1 MALDREALEDIY
13 NRVPICFQNGALSA
27 YGLHTRLTRYNKTFF
42 RQLDALRARDTWSPE
57 QTTAYRDGR
66 IVQFIRHCAD
76 TVPYY
81 RDLFRDLKIDPRDV
95 TGLDTLPHLPIL
107 DRSTVR
113 DRWREFISEAFPAA
127 AQQLKFTSGTT
138 GAGLRYV
145 STLASTREQWAV
157 WWRFRY
163 AHGIQFGTEC
173 AMFRSA
179 LLVPLDRT
187 EPPFWRRNHATHETF
202 FSGNHMS
209 PRYLPFYIE
218 ELNRRQVPWLHGFGS
233 TVTTLASFI
242 LETGQGLDYPVRWVT
257 LGSEQVY
264 PHQIEKIE
272 AAFGIRPIQIYGM
285 TEAVANVSEAPDG
298 DLYVDEDFAAAEFL
312 PTDEAGICDVVGT
325 NLSNPIFPLVRYRV
339 GDLAAPTG
347 GEGAN
352 GRRIV
357 SRLEGRSDDYI
368 IRPDGSRLG
377 RLDILFRRMVNIRE
391 AQVLQKRAGEVHL
404 RVAKGKDYAAADE
417 AALLSVARKH
427 IGSDMEISVD
437 YVDAIDRTP
446 SGKLRHVRSELAGG
460 QL

>member
-1 MALDREALEDIY
+1 MAFDREALEDIY
-13 NRVPICFQNGALSA
+13 NRVPVSLQNGALSA
-27 YGLHTRLTRYNKTFF
+27 YGLHTRLTRYNKGFF
-42 RQLDALRARDTWSPE
+42 RLLDDLREREAWSADRMM
-57 QTTAYRDGR
+57 AYRDDR
-66 IVQFIRHCAD
+66 LRRFVRHSAD

-81 RDLFRDLKIDPRDV
+81 RELFRTLRIDPREIN
-95 TGLDTLPHLPIL
+95 GLGALRQLPIL

-113 DRWREFISEAFPAA
+113 ERWREFISDAIPTKRQE
-127 AQQLKFTSGTT
+127 LKFTSGTT

-145 STLASTREQWAV
+145 ATRAATREQWAV

-163 AHGIQFGTEC
+163 AHGIRFGTPC

-187 EPPFWRRNHATHETF
+187 EPPFWRRNMATGEIF
-202 FSGNHMS
+202 FSGNHMA

-218 ELNRRQVPWLHGFGS
+218 ELNRLRPPWIHGFGS

-242 LETGQGLDYPVRWVT
+242 LETGKTLDYPIRWVT

-272 AAFGIRPIQIYGM
+272 TAFGVRPLQLYGM

-298 DLYVDEDFAAAEFL
+298 EMYVDEDFAAMEFL
-312 PTDEAGICDVVGT
+312 PIDGTESCDIVGT
-325 NLSNPIFPLVRYRV
+325 NFSNPAFPLLRYRV
-339 GDLAAPTG
+339 GDLGTPTARR
-347 GEGAN
+347 GAN

-391 AQVLQKRAGEVHL
+391 AQIYQDMPTEVRL
-404 RVAKGKDYAAADE
+404 RVVKGKDYTVADE
-417 AALLSVARKH
+417 SALLAVARKH
-427 IGSDMEISVD
+427 IGDDIGIAVD
-437 YVDAIDRTP
+437 YVEAIERTP
-446 SGKLRHVRSELAGG
+446 SGKLLHVRSELAGG
-460 QL
+460 RL

>member
-1 MALDREALEDIY
+1 MDREALEDIY
-13 NRVPICFQNGALSA
+13 NRVPVCFQNGALSA
-27 YGLHTRLTRYNKTFF
+27 YGLHTRLTRYNKAFF
-42 RQLDALRARDTWSPE
+42 RQLDALCARDMWSAE
-57 QTTAYRDGR
+57 RTADFRDDR
-66 IVQFIRHCAD
+66 IRKFIQHCAD

-81 RDLFRDLKIDPRDV
+81 RTLFRDRKIDPRDI
-95 TGLDTLPHLPIL
+95 TGLDTLPLLPVL

-113 DRWREFISEAFPAA
+113 ERWREFISDGFPAK
-127 AQQLKFTSGTT
+127 AQQMKFTSGTT

-145 STLASTREQWAV
+145 STLASTCEQWAV

-163 AHGIQFGTEC
+163 AHGIRFGTEC
-173 AMFRSA
+173 AMFRGA
-179 LLVPLDRT
+179 LLVPLNRT
-187 EPPFWRRNHATHETF
+187 EPPFWRRNHAMRETF

-209 PRYLPFYIE
+209 PRYLPYYIDE
-218 ELNRRQVPWLHGFGS
+218 MNRRRPPWIYGFGS

-242 LETGQGLDYPVRWVT
+242 LETGRGLDYPVRWIT

-272 AAFGIRPIQIYGM
+272 AAFGVRPIQIYGM

-298 DLYVDEDFAAAEFL
+298 ILYVDEDFAATEFL
-312 PTDEAGICDVVGT
+312 PTDDARTCDVVGT
-325 NLSNPIFPLVRYRV
+325 NLSNPIFPLLRYRV
-339 GDLAAPTG
+339 GDIAVPTG
-347 GEGAN
+347 GYGVN

-391 AQVLQKRAGEVHL
+391 AQILQERAGEVRL
-404 RVAKGKDYAAADE
+404 RVAKGKNYEKSDE
-417 AALLSVARKH
+417 EALLSVARKH
-427 IGSDMEISVD
+427 LGGDMDISVE
-437 YVDAIDRTP
+437 YVEAIERTP
-446 SGKLRHVRSELAGG
+446 SGKLMHVRSELAGG

>member
-1 MALDREALEDIY
+1 MDREALEDIY
-13 NRVPICFQNGALSA
+13 NHVPICFQNGALSA
-27 YGLHTRLTRYNKTFF
+27 YGLHTRLTRYNRTFF
-42 RQLDALRARDTWSPE
+42 RQLEGLRARDLWSPD
-57 QTTAYRDGR
+57 QTVAHRDDR
-66 IVQFIRHCAD
+66 IRRFVRYCAD

-81 RDLFRDLKIDPRDV
+81 RDLFCGLRIDPRDIS
-95 TGLDTLPHLPIL
+95 GLDALSQLPIL

-113 DRWREFISEAFPAA
+113 ERWREFVSDAFPAKA
-127 AQQLKFTSGTT
+127 RREKFTSGTT

-163 AHGIQFGTEC
+163 AHGIEFGTEC

-187 EPPFWRRNHATHETF
+187 EPPFWRRNHAANETY

-218 ELNRRQVPWLHGFGS
+218 ELNRRRPPWIYGFGS

-242 LETGQGLDYPVRWVT
+242 LETGKALDYPVRWVT

-272 AAFGIRPIQIYGM
+272 AAFGVRPLQIYGM
-285 TEAVANVSEAPDG
+285 TEAVANISEAPDG
-298 DLYVDEDFAAAEFL
+298 KLYVDEDFAAVEFL
-312 PTDEAGICDVVGT
+312 PTDDAGVCDIIGT

-347 GEGAN
+347 NRGAN

-391 AQVLQKRAGEVHL
+391 AQIFQKHAGEVRL
-404 RVAKGKDYAAADE
+404 RVAKGKGYSVSDE
-417 AALLSVARKH
+417 AALLSVAHKH
-427 IGSDMEISVD
+427 IGHDMDISVE
-437 YVDAIDRTP
+437 YVDAIERTP
-446 SGKLRHVRSELAGG
+446 SGKLRHVRSELADG